1 MRRLRIQACDRAG
14 SFGQRRPVQSMADAG
29 RSFAMTAVVKPQRD
43 VRLDFFRGLALW
55 LIFLDHIPTN
65 VVNSF
70 TLRNYGFSDAAEL
83 FVFVSGYTAA
93 FVYGRTMRERGFV
106 LAGARIL
113 KRVWQLY
120 IAHVFLFVIFV
131 AEIAYVSR
139 TFDNPLFAEEMNILE
154 FLHQPYETLFQAML
168 LKFKPANMDILPV
181 YIVLLLSFPP
191 LLWLLLRSPMLALV
205 GSVALYVTS
214 VAFDWYVPNY
224 PSGAWV
230 INPLCWQLLF
240 VFGAWCAL
248 YGAEQLTHV
257 YRSPIV
263 VAIAIAYLVFAF
275 AIVISWNVPALQLH
289 VPRWLADFIYPI
301 DKSNLDA
308 LRFAHFLALAIVAVR
323 FLPADLSS
331 WKSPLLRPI
340 TICGEHSLE
349 IFCLGVFL
357 SFTAH
362 FILVEIS
369 GGIGMQ
375 ILMSAIGIALMTA
388 TAALITWYKTTEKRG
403 PAPRQQLPDAD
414 IAGGD

>member
-1 MRRLRIQACDRAG
+1 
-14 SFGQRRPVQSMADAG
+14 VQPAQDIMT
-29 RSFAMTAVVKPQRD
+29 MTAVVRPQRD

-65 VVNSF
+65 VINSF

-83 FVFVSGYTAA
+83 FVFISGYTAA
-93 FVYGRTMRERGFV
+93 FVYGRAMRERGFV
-106 LAGARIL
+106 VAGARIL
-113 KRVWQLY
+113 KRVWQIY
-120 IAHVFLFVIFV
+120 VAHVFLFVIFV

-139 TFDNPLFAEEMNILE
+139 TFANPLFAEEMNILE
-154 FLHQPYETLFQAML
+154 FLQQPYETLFQAML

-181 YIVLLLSFPP
+181 YIVLLLGFPP
-191 LLWLLLRSPMLALV
+191 LLWLLLRSPTFALVAALALYL
-205 GSVALYVTS
+205 AS
-214 VAFDWYVPNY
+214 VAFDWNFQSY
-224 PSGAWV
+224 PSGTWV

-248 YGAEQLTHV
+248 YGAEWLGYA

-263 VAIAIAYLVFAF
+263 VAIAIGYLIFAF
-275 AIVISWNVPALQLH
+275 AIVISWHDPALHAH
-289 VPRWLADFIYPI
+289 VPRWLQDFMYPI
-301 DKSNLDA
+301 DKTNLDP
-308 LRFAHFLALAIVAVR
+308 LRFAHFIALAVVAVR
-323 FLPADLSS
+323 FLPADWNA

-340 TICGEHSLE
+340 TICGEQSLE

-375 ILMSAIGIALMTA
+375 ILASAIGIALMTA
-388 TAALITWYKTTEKRG
+388 TATLITWYKTMEKHG
-403 PAPRQQLPDAD
+403 PAQGQQVPNAD
-414 IAGGD
+414 IAGGDV

>member
-1 MRRLRIQACDRAG
+1 
-14 SFGQRRPVQSMADAG
+14 
-29 RSFAMTAVVKPQRD
+29 MTATVKSQRD

-55 LIFLDHIPTN
+55 LIFVDHIPTN

-83 FVFVSGYTAA
+83 FVFISGYTAA
-93 FVYGRTMRERGFV
+93 FVYARTMRERGFV
-106 LAGARIL
+106 VAGARIF

-120 IAHVFLFVIFV
+120 VAYAFLFVIFV
-131 AEIAYVSR
+131 AQIAYVSR
-139 TFDNPLFAEEMNILE
+139 TFENPLFAEEMGILE
-154 FLHQPYETLFQAML
+154 FLQQPHVTVFQAML

-181 YIVLLLSFPP
+181 YIVLLLGFPP
-191 LLWLLLRSPMLALV
+191 LLWLLLRSPALALV
-205 GSVALYVTS
+205 GSVVLYVTS
-214 VAFDWYVPNY
+214 VALNLYFPSY

-248 YGAEQLTHV
+248 YGAEQLAHV

-263 VAIAIAYLVFAF
+263 VAIAIGYLVFAF
-275 AIVISWNVPALQLH
+275 VIVTSWYVPALHRH
-289 VPRWLADFIYPI
+289 VPRWLDFMYPI
-301 DKSNLDA
+301 DKTNLHA
-308 LRFAHFLALAIVAVR
+308 LRFAHFIALAIVAVR
-323 FLPADLSS
+323 FLPADLSG

-375 ILMSAIGIALMTA
+375 ILLSAIGITLMTA
-388 TAALITWYKTTEKRG
+388 TAALITWYKTMENRG
-403 PAPRQQLPDAD
+403 PGPRQLDAD
-414 IAGGD
+414 IAGWET